1 MVRIS
6 PITEKKKRET
16 ETGGHLVNE
25 RGKKRNREVEK
36 EKERCKYSLPMYMY
50 TYMQYSGG
58 LTIVLEDNKVD
69 T

>member
-1 MVRIS
+1 M
-6 PITEKKKRET
+6 
-16 ETGGHLVNE
+16 VNE

-36 EKERCKYSLPMYMY
+36 EKERGKYPLPMYMY